1 MIKALKNIKYE
12 TLVVLFFILVR
23 LPALGNDGFNTDV
36 WRWKARTYDFGNGF
50 FTLKFD
56 QTLQTY
62 HPGVTLMWLGGFGV
76 KFYNLYF
83 DLVHHSAPTLNS
95 MVTVFQLDFCQKIF
109 IVIGQA
115 VAMGFAFYVLR
126 KLFGLKYAIIT
137 FLLLNFEP
145 FYLALTRVIHLEGL
159 VSTFML
165 TSVLWFYY
173 YLADKRLVK
182 RVIISG
188 IFAGLSVLTKTS
200 ALFLLPFIAL
210 ASFLFFFREEK
221 DFFKAIK
228 ISIKPFFIWLFALLA
243 TSFLLWPALWVKPG
257 EVFKTLYSGIVDI
270 GIEGDH
276 QQLYFGKLVDNPGSS
291 FYFVVLG
298 FRSSVYLLVGFIG
311 SLFIRRRLP
320 KYYKNFL
327 DYLLVFI
334 FFYFIQ
340 LTLPT
345 KKLDRYILPEQVVMI
360 LTSSIFFVWLF
371 EKSKFGKIKI
381 LITLIPILL
390 TAIYLHPDYFSYY
403 SPIFGGLKT
412 GINVLEPKWLIGV
425 NPLIDYF
432 KNVQKRDGY
441 KISTDSSFE
450 ELVYKGYGQEV
461 KKVVT
466 IAFKEK
472 NYSQV
477 WPFFRK
483 FGAWAVV
490 RNLTPFANK
499 TRYFV
504 YPIWDDDSS
513 LENRYAIKYVGDIKL
528 RGVPVYKVYIRESAN
543 LIE

>member
-1 MIKALKNIKYE
+1 MIKNFKNIKYE
-12 TLVVLFFILVR
+12 ILVVLFFILTR

-62 HPGVTLMWLGGFGV
+62 HPGVTLMWLGGFGI
-76 KFYNLYF
+76 KFYNLYS
-83 DLVHHSAPTLNS
+83 DIVNHSDPALNS
-95 MVTVFQLDFCQKIF
+95 MVTVFQLDLWQKIF
-109 IVIGQA
+109 IVSGQA
-115 VAMGFAFYVLR
+115 VAFGFAFYVLR
-126 KLFGLKYAIIT
+126 KLFGLKYAIVT
-137 FLLLNFEP
+137 FILLNFEP

-159 VSTFML
+159 ESTFML
-165 TSVLWFYY
+165 VSILWFYY
-173 YLADKRLVK
+173 YLADKKLIRRAV
-182 RVIISG
+182 ISG
-188 IFAGLSVLTKTS
+188 IFAGLAILTKTS
-200 ALFLLPFIAL
+200 ALFLLPFIGL

-221 DFFKAIK
+221 HFFKAVK
-228 ISIKPFFIWLFALLA
+228 LSVRPFLLWLFALVA
-243 TSFLLWPALWVKPG
+243 TFFLLWPALWVKPG

-276 QQLYFGKLVDNPGSS
+276 EQLYFGKLVTNPGPS

-298 FRSSVYLLVGFIG
+298 FRSSIYLLVGFIG
-311 SLFIRRRLP
+311 VLFIRKKLP
-320 KYYKNFL
+320 TYYKNFL

-345 KKLDRYILPEQVVMI
+345 KKLDRYILPEQLVMM

-371 EKSKFGKIKI
+371 EKLKFGKIKI
-381 LITLIPILL
+381 LIALIPVLL
-390 TAIYLHPDYFSYY
+390 TAIYLHPDYLSYY
-403 SPIFGGLKT
+403 NPAFGGLKT

-425 NPLIDYF
+425 DPLIDYF

-441 KISTDSSFE
+441 IISTDSSFE
-450 ELVYKGYGQEV
+450 ELVYKGYGKEV
-461 KKVVT
+461 LQVVT
-466 IAFKEK
+466 VGFREK

-483 FGAWAVV
+483 FGAWAVI

-504 YPIWDDDSS
+504 YPVWDDDSK
-513 LENRYAIKYVGDIKL
+513 LEDRYVIKYIGDVKL
-528 RGVPVYKVYIRESAN
+528 RGVPVYKVYIREAKN